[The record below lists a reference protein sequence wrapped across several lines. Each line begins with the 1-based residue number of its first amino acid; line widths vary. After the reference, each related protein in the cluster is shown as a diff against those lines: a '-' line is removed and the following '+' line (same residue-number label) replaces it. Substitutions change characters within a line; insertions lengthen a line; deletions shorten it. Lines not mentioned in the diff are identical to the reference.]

1 MSGTDGFA
9 AAAGASFVRPHRPS
23 DHIRP
28 SPGTTLPGVTAAPTS
43 PRRVLTVPNALSL
56 IRILLIPVFVML
68 IAEEDTRLGG
78 FVLLGFVQATDWVDG
93 YIARRYGQ
101 VSELGK
107 LLDPLADRLAV
118 AAALITF
125 VATGIFPLWAAL
137 LVLVRDGLILL
148 AALYLGLTGGP
159 RIDVRRIG
167 KIATFTLMWAIPMIA
182 WGNAGLPIDD
192 VAVVL
197 GWIWFPVGIAEYY
210 AATVAYAVDLRR
222 AYGRA

>member
-1 MSGTDGFA
+1 MADDST
-9 AAAGASFVRPHRPS
+9 GA
-23 DHIRP
+23 
-28 SPGTTLPGVTAAPTS
+28 TARQLST
-43 PRRVLTVPNALSL
+43 RRVLTVPNLLSF
-56 IRILLIPVFVML
+56 IRIALIPVFVIL
-68 IAEEDTRLGG
+68 IADEGSRLGG

-93 YIARRYGQ
+93 YIARRYDQ
-101 VSELGK
+101 VTELGK
-107 LLDPLADRLAV
+107 LLDPFADRLAV

-125 VATGIFPLWAAL
+125 VAVDIFPLWAAL

-148 AALYLGLTGGP
+148 AAAYLGITRGP

-197 GWIWFPVGIAEYY
+197 GWVWFPVGILEYY
-210 AATVAYAVDLRR
+210 AATAAYVVDLRR
-222 AYGRA
+222 AFASR